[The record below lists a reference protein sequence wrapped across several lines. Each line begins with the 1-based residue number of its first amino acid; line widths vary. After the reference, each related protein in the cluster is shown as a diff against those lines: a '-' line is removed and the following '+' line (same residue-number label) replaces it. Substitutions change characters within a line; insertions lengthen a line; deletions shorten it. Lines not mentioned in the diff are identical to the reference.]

1 MSFFAGT
8 RCKEAEMRLISE
20 KEVLDRIRAA
30 IAEQTEDDLISRAI
44 RVGLERAMA
53 EVLLSNTEGRKA

>member
-1 MSFFAGT
+1 
-8 RCKEAEMRLISE
+8 MRLISE